1 MHGQQADQLVS
12 VSTPEPPIRCG
23 YLLVLLRYP
32 PQLSPFLPLQSSPL
46 PLPRHGFRHDGILLT
61 LLPFDV
67 TVVGIARASLHWP
80 VVCLVQVQAQ
90 AQPPPTTRNL
100 QPRQTVFS
108 AAPTPTPRHLS
119 SLPRPPQCSGA
130 RKTRRRPPSQAASL
144 APTPRRLAPPEA
156 VSLET
161 QLRLRSLNRQVAA
174 CLAQVLPHNNR
185 HSPVVC
191 SALRRPTTPNRSNKR
206 EDSSV
211 NPLQPH
217 SPHRQVVVCLVSRR
231 SNPPPQGAVCL
242 EIHRSP
248 RPLCS
253 EAGIPTP
260 RQPRAPRAVCSGDSP
275 TLEPREAYSQVLA
288 SPPPNSS
295 NNNNNP
301 PQIPRLAQP

>member
-1 MHGQQADQLVS
+1 MREAEELTTRFQDLFRKRWPLHGQQADQLVS
-12 VSTPEPPIRCG
+12 VSTPEPPIR
-23 YLLVLLRYP
+23 L
-32 PQLSPFLPLQSSPL
+32 
-46 PLPRHGFRHDGILLT
+46 
-61 LLPFDV
+61 
-67 TVVGIARASLHWP
+67 GIAPVSLHWP

-100 QPRQTVFS
+100 QHRQTVFS
-108 AAPTPTPRHLS
+108 AAATTPRHLS
-119 SLPRPPQCSGA
+119 SLPRPLQCLGA
-130 RKTRRRPPSQAASL
+130 RRTRRRPPSQAASL

-161 QLRLRSLNRQVAA
+161 QLRLRSLSRQAAA

-185 HSPVVC
+185 HSQVVC
-191 SALRRPTTPNRSNKR
+191 SALRRPTTPNRNNKR

-217 SPHRQVVVCLVSRR
+217 SLHRQVVACLVSLLPRRSPHRQVVVCLVSRR
-231 SNPPPQGAVCL
+231 SNPPPQAAVCL
-242 EIHRSP
+242 EIRRSP

-260 RQPRAPRAVCSGDSP
+260 RQARAPRAVCSEGSP

-288 SPPPNSS
+288 SPPPSS

-301 PQIPRLAQP
+301 PQIPPLAQP